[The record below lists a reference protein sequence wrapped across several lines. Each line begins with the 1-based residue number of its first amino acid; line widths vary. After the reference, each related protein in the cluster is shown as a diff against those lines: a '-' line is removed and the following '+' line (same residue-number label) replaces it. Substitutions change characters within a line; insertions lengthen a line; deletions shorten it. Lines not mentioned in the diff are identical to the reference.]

1 MRSFVVLGQTA
12 LASDDFALD
21 DLPSTSGRIDVLL
34 RCVRAAVLF
43 SHGIRHDVVVYLVLG
58 GGGRAPRVL
67 RLRGADAKFVRPDE
81 RSLATLVKKVLATR
95 VDGYTSGFVD
105 VRPGIAIAS
114 GGLKL
119 VLLDVEGSAM
129 YVLEEGA
136 SDLRDEPPW
145 LGDASFFL
153 GDHRGF
159 DRSTRAEL
167 ARAGARPISVGPV
180 SLHTEDAIAIV
191 SNEIDR
197 RAARLVNG

>member
-58 GGGRAPRVL
+58 GGRRAPRVL

-95 VDGYTSGFVD
+95 ADGYTSGFVD

-119 VLLDVEGSAM
+119 VLLNVEGSAM

-159 DRSTRAEL
+159 DRATRAEL

-197 RAARLVNG
+197 RGARLVNG

>member
-58 GGGRAPRVL
+58 GGRRAPRVL
-67 RLRGADAKFVRPDE
+67 RLRGANAKFVRPDE

-95 VDGYTSGFVD
+95 VDGCASGFVD

-167 ARAGARPISVGPV
+167 ALAGARPISVGPV
-180 SLHTEDAIAIV
+180 SLHTEDAIAVV

>member
-95 VDGYTSGFVD
+95 VDGYASGFVD

-167 ARAGARPISVGPV
+167 AQAGARPISVGPV

-197 RAARLVNG
+197 RAALLMNG